1 MNLWNADKIM
11 DRMSKM
17 IDRARDGEPIEDSFD
32 ESKMSALESK
42 LAAYLAMTQTSSRQL
57 EEEKAKI
64 NQLISDI
71 SHQTKT
77 PIANISLYAQLLAE
91 SKLPEKESACAQ
103 ALLTQADKLNF
114 LISALVKTSR
124 LENGI
129 IVLAPKHQPLQPLL
143 DELLAQS
150 GAKAAQKNI
159 TLHGTSTAESA
170 CFDAKWTG
178 EALLNIVDNAIKY
191 TPSGG
196 EISMSVTAYS
206 LFCRIDVADTGI
218 GISEDE
224 TAKIFTRFYRSPT
237 VQCEE
242 GVGIGLYLAREIISG
257 EGGYIKVA
265 SKLGSGSVFSVFLP
279 REG

>member
-1 MNLWNADKIM
+1 MNLWSADKIM
-11 DRMSKM
+11 NRMSQM
-17 IDRARDGEPIEDSFD
+17 IDRARNGEPIEDSFD
-32 ESKMSALESK
+32 ESKLSALETK
-42 LAAYLAMTQTSSRQL
+42 LANYLAMTQTSSHQL

-64 NQLISDI
+64 NELISDI

-77 PIANISLYAQLLAE
+77 PISNISLYAQLLAE
-91 SKLPEKESACAQ
+91 SNLPEKESACAQ
-103 ALLTQADKLNF
+103 ALLTQTDKLNF

-129 IVLAPKHQPLQPLL
+129 IVLAPKHQPMQSLF
-143 DELLAQS
+143 DEVLAQS

-159 TLHGTSTAESA
+159 ALHGTSTTESA
-170 CFDAKWTG
+170 CFDEKWTS

-191 TPSGG
+191 TPEGG

-218 GISEDE
+218 GISPGEQE
-224 TAKIFTRFYRSPT
+224 KIFTRFYRSPA

-257 EGGYIKVA
+257 ESGYIKVA
-265 SKLGSGSVFSVFLP
+265 SKRDSGSVFSVFLP

>member
-11 DRMSKM
+11 IRMSEM
-17 IDRARDGEPIEDSFD
+17 IDRAKDGEPIEECFD

-42 LAAYLAMTQTSSRQL
+42 LANYLAMTQTGSRQL
-57 EEEKAKI
+57 AEEKSKI
-64 NQLISDI
+64 NELISDI

-91 SKLPEKESACAQ
+91 SNLPEKESACAH
-103 ALLTQADKLNF
+103 ALLAQADKLNF

-129 IVLAPKHQPLQPLL
+129 IVLAPRCQPVQQLL
-143 DELLAQS
+143 DEVLAQS
-150 GAKAAQKNI
+150 VAKASQKNI
-159 TLHGTSTAESA
+159 ALHSAPTTESA
-170 CFDAKWTG
+170 CFDAKWTS
-178 EALLNIVDNAIKY
+178 EAILNIVDNAIKY
-191 TPSGG
+191 TRGGG
-196 EISMSVTAYS
+196 EISIGVTAYS
-206 LFCRIDVADTGI
+206 LFCRIDIRDTGI

-224 TAKIFTRFYRSPT
+224 QAKVFTRFYRSPT

-242 GVGIGLYLAREIISG
+242 GVGIGLYLARKIITG
-257 EGGYIKVA
+257 EGGYIKVT
-265 SKLGSGSVFSVFLP
+265 SKIGSGSAFSVFLP